1 MPSFRFEHFLGL
13 LTMLLLKG
21 IFQQRFLDIYLTT
34 FFGVCKFGNTFAMSV
49 IFFLKVLKISSIFQ
63 IFRRK
68 LGKKFFFWDN
78 CIWNGC
84 VKLSL
89 LRREYLSSAVNVLTN
104 SVKIFH
110 ITKRDF
116 WNSIYCAVNNKY
128 GKGDNVSIWKVFGPV
143 HVVACWRVQWN
154 SAF

>member
-78 CIWNGC
+78 CIWKGC

-89 LRREYLSSAVNVLTN
+89 SRREYLSSAVNVLTN

-116 WNSIYCAVNNKY
+116 SNSISFAVINNYVKSTA
-128 GKGDNVSIWKVFGPV
+128 VMIWNMFVRV
-143 HVVACWRVQWN
+143 YHVPCRRVLSN
-154 SAF
+154 GTF